1 MSTQVQTLGNDLL
14 SSLEHNDEFMSLSI
28 DCTLMSIQGQA
39 SHRPSSA
46 VRNAACFDDAHSLR
60 RVLTIRG
67 RTGAVVAMHLI
78 PREDSDQVA
87 EAMDTLFVRVPR
99 PCAFGHCL

>member
-1 MSTQVQTLGNDLL
+1 
-14 SSLEHNDEFMSLSI
+14 MSLSI
-28 DCTLMSIQGQA
+28 DCTLKICMSIQGQA

-67 RTGAVVAMHLI
+67 RTGACGGHA
-78 PREDSDQVA
+78 P
-87 EAMDTLFVRVPR
+87 DTAGGLR
-99 PCAFGHCL
+99 PSRRGHGYFICACP